1 MIKLNLDHALL
12 KEDLSSLKA
21 EILTA
26 NETLL
31 NGSGKGN
38 DFLGWIKLPKEYDK
52 DEYERI
58 KKAAE
63 KIRSQSQVLVAIG
76 IGGSYLGARA
86 VIDALQHSYK
96 KPDLEVLF
104 AGNHLSS
111 TETAELIEYLEDKDF
126 SVNVIS
132 KSGTTTEP
140 AVAFRIFKEL
150 LEERYGEE
158 GAKERI
164 YATTDANKGALKTLA
179 SNMGY
184 ESFVVA
190 DNIGGRFSVLS
201 AVGLLPIAAAGFDID
216 ELMAGAGEGM
226 KAYMHDDFENNVAM
240 QYVAARN
247 LLYRDGKLI
256 EILVSYEPK
265 LKNIAEWW
273 KQLYGESEGKGG
285 NGLFPV
291 SVNFTTDL
299 HSLGQM
305 IQDGKKIFFETVLKV
320 AEPKEDIILKEDKDN
335 LDDLNYLAGKS
346 MDYVNQTALKATVQ
360 AHVSGQ
366 VPNLILEMERIDE
379 RNIGRLF
386 YFYEYAVGLSGYV
399 LGVNPFDQPG
409 VEEYKRNMF
418 SLLEKPGY

>member
-226 KAYMHDDFENNVAM
+226 KAYMHDDF
-240 QYVAARN
+240 
-247 LLYRDGKLI
+247 
-256 EILVSYEPK
+256 
-265 LKNIAEWW
+265 
-273 KQLYGESEGKGG
+273 
-285 NGLFPV
+285 
-291 SVNFTTDL
+291 
-299 HSLGQM
+299 
-305 IQDGKKIFFETVLKV
+305 
-320 AEPKEDIILKEDKDN
+320 
-335 LDDLNYLAGKS
+335 
-346 MDYVNQTALKATVQ
+346 
-360 AHVSGQ
+360 
-366 VPNLILEMERIDE
+366 
-379 RNIGRLF
+379 
-386 YFYEYAVGLSGYV
+386 
-399 LGVNPFDQPG
+399 
-409 VEEYKRNMF
+409 
-418 SLLEKPGY
+418 